1 MNLLLLIFLS
11 VIFGN
16 SGPKETVDMQIT
28 ITNINSIKGNVEI
41 GLFNN
46 SNTFLQK
53 GKEYKSV
60 SKKVTNDTVIVIF
73 KSIPKDQYAISVYHD
88 KNADKQCNLN
98 FFGIPTEQYGFS
110 KNFKPKLSKP
120 EFNDCKIDAQQ
131 NQSIVI
137 KLLD

>member
-53 GKEYKSV
+53 GKEYK
-60 SKKVTNDTVIVIF
+60 K
-73 KSIPKDQYAISVYHD
+73 
-88 KNADKQCNLN
+88 
-98 FFGIPTEQYGFS
+98 E
-110 KNFKPKLSKP
+110 
-120 EFNDCKIDAQQ
+120 
-131 NQSIVI
+131 
-137 KLLD
+137 